1 MKKIKNPLEKKL
13 EDVQAL
19 IKFYNNSS
27 KVYLQ
32 ILKDVDVNNEIFYKS
47 RLAEYETGL
56 VLLKELEEN
65 VTKELEKV
73 KSSLFLK
80 YFENI
85 DYSSIQLSE
94 AEEAEVKKEV
104 RNVMKMFGYNTVS
117 SYSQLIDRYTY
128 IKKMQKLKKQVEEK
142 TEEMKDEYQVQLD
155 KLSKEGELD
164 LQKDENQLY
173 LDSLTREGNEVQRE
187 IFVASQDNAEE
198 VKTTIKERKKKS
210 QLLLDIEAV
219 YAEEMERQL

>member
-219 YAEEMERQL
+219 YAEEMERY

>member
-128 IKKMQKLKKQVEEK
+128 IKKMQKQI
-142 TEEMKDEYQVQLD
+142 
-155 KLSKEGELD
+155 S
-164 LQKDENQLY
+164 
-173 LDSLTREGNEVQRE
+173 GNPIWKANGVGG
-187 IFVASQDNAEE
+187 
-198 VKTTIKERKKKS
+198 
-210 QLLLDIEAV
+210 
-219 YAEEMERQL
+219 